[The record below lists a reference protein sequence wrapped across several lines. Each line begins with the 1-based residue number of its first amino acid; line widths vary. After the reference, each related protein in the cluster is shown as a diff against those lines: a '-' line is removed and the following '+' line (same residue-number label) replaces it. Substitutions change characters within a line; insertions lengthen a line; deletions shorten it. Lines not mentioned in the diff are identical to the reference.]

1 MGGDGGVPSD
11 ADAGRSDPVVVIVG
25 SVNVDLVVATERLP
39 GRGETVLGRRLERY
53 GGGKGANAAVAAARV
68 GAKARLVAAVGDDAL
83 GRDALAELVHEGVD
97 TEGVG
102 TVADEAT
109 GAALIVVD
117 GSGDNQIA
125 VGAGANA
132 ALGPDD
138 VRRAL
143 EGALEGAGCFLV
155 SLEVPHEAVRT
166 AAELGRARRIPV
178 IVNPAPARP
187 SALELAALGPIFTP
201 NAGEARRLTG
211 ETDPRKAAAVLAD
224 LSAAPVIV
232 TTGSE
237 GALLLEEPGAD
248 AMALAPP
255 PGVTAVDTTGAGDT
269 FSGALAARVAA
280 GHHLR
285 AAAAFAVAAGA
296 CAVRARG
303 ARASMPTA
311 AEVHALAGR
320 G

>member
-1 MGGDGGVPSD
+1 VPSQ
-11 ADAGRSDPVVVIVG
+11 AHARRSNPVVVIVG

-39 GRGETVLGRRLERY
+39 GRGETALGRRLERY

-83 GRDALAELVHEGVD
+83 GRDALTELVDEGVD
-97 TEGVG
+97 TVGVG
-102 TVADEAT
+102 TVAYEAT

-143 EGALEGAGCFLV
+143 EGALEGAGCLLV
-155 SLEVPHEAVRT
+155 GLEIPHEAVRT
-166 AAELGRARRIPV
+166 AAELGRARSIPV

-211 ETDPRKAAAVLAD
+211 ETDPRKAADVLAD
-224 LSAAPVIV
+224 LTAAPVIV
-232 TTGSE
+232 TNGSE
-237 GALLLEEPGAD
+237 GALLLEGPGSE

-255 PGVTAVDTTGAGDT
+255 PGVTVVDTTGAGDT
-269 FSGALAARVAA
+269 FSGALAARIAA
-280 GHHLR
+280 GDHLR

>member
-1 MGGDGGVPSD
+1 MTRP
-11 ADAGRSDPVVVIVG
+11 VVIVG

-68 GAKARLVAAVGDDAL
+68 GAEARLVAAVGDDAL
-83 GRDALAELVHEGVD
+83 GRDALAELVAEGVD
-97 TEGVG
+97 TERVG
-102 TVADEAT
+102 TVAHEPT

-143 EGALEGAGCFLV
+143 ESALDGAGCLLV
-155 SLEVPHEAVRT
+155 SLEVPHEAVRS
-166 AAELGRARRIPV
+166 AAELGRARSVPV

-187 SALELAALGPIFTP
+187 SALELAPLGPIFTP
-201 NAGEARRLTG
+201 NVGEAQRLTG
-211 ETDPRKAAAVLAD
+211 ETDPRKAAAALAGRT
-224 LSAAPVIV
+224 AAPVIV

-237 GALLLEEPGAD
+237 GALLLEEPGAEVIP
-248 AMALAPP
+248 LAPP
-255 PGVTAVDTTGAGDT
+255 PGVTAVDTTGAGDA
-269 FSGALAARVAA
+269 FSGALAARIAA
-280 GHHLR
+280 GERLR

-303 ARASMPTA
+303 ARTSMPTA
-311 AEVHALAGR
+311 AEVHALTGR